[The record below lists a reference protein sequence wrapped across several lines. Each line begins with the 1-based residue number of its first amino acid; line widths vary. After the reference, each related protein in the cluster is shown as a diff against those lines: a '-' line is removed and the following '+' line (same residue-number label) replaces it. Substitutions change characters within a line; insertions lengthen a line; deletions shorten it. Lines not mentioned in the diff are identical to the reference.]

1 MLIETTVKPAHAATI
16 TKTLKSYHYS
26 KDLFT
31 SRQLGAKVIVNL
43 VDAIAY
49 NHDRY
54 FRLIEVL
61 EGEGYDVYLSG
72 RSTLY
77 VTKAA

>member
-1 MLIETTVKPAHAATI
+1 MTANAAAV
-16 TKTLKSYHYS
+16 TKTLKSYHYA

-31 SRQLGAKVIVNL
+31 SRQLGEKVILSLTDV
-43 VDAIAY
+43 IAY

-61 EGEGYDVYLSG
+61 EGEGYNVYLSG
-72 RSTLY
+72 RTRLY
-77 VTKAA
+77 ITKVSA